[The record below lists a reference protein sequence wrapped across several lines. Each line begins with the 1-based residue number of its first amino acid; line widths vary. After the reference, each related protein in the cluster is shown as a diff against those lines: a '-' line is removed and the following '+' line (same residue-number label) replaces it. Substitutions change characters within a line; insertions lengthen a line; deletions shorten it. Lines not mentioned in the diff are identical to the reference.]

1 MARGFKRQGAEYVA
15 TLDKAEARLVA
26 NLAADVLEML
36 DSRVQEQELPDDA
49 SVGLAG
55 HAGSAHAE
63 IDTGAAAPA
72 DEDAADSSAAE
83 PAGEDRW
90 WEALGLSNA
99 DLMPGAS
106 GGERRRA
113 RPEDPALARLLPDL
127 IAASDATEGEA
138 ERLRA
143 LTEPVVVEGKREALA
158 EAVRLLTA
166 HPLKVPADSA
176 PRFASA
182 LNDIRLV
189 LAERLGIE
197 TAEDAERIHGA
208 EDSEDEMDRYLAL
221 LYGFVSWLQE
231 SLMTALLK
239 RR

>member
-1 MARGFKRQGAEYVA
+1 MARGFKRHGGEYVA
-15 TLDKAEARLVA
+15 TLEKAESRLVA

-36 DSRVQEQELPDDA
+36 DSRVDKTSVPDGAVDA
-49 SVGLAG
+49 LVGGDRQGEDSA
-55 HAGSAHAE
+55 AGSE
-63 IDTGAAAPA
+63 QSQGIVDEAPV
-72 DEDAADSSAAE
+72 EQ
-83 PAGEDRW
+83 PW

-99 DLMPGAS
+99 DLMPDAEP
-106 GGERRRA
+106 GEPRRA

-127 IAASDATEGEA
+127 IAPADATEGEA

-143 LTEPVVVEGKREALA
+143 LTEPVVVTGKREGLL
-158 EAVRLLTA
+158 EAVELLKA
-166 HPLKVPADSA
+166 RPLKVPVDSA
-176 PRFASA
+176 PRFAAA

-197 TAEDAERIHGA
+197 TASDAERIHAA
-208 EDSEDEMDRYLAL
+208 EDSEDDMDRYLAL